1 MATKKAPRRTAERIL
16 QSSLALFNRFGEPG
30 VSTNAISADLGI
42 SPGNLYYHFPAKDD
56 LINALFGQYEQALTP
71 ILQASDGVANV
82 EDAWFFMHSVLEVNW
97 HYRFIYRNLNELLS
111 RNRQLEARVRETL
124 DGLMQS
130 LLRLLSSMQHN
141 GALIAPPI
149 GWGTTARSMVLL
161 LVFWLSYEYALDPR
175 NALEEE
181 NAQSAAMRNAVHV
194 LGLLTPYAAPDQRTH
209 LQRLIDAYAPDCIEP
224 DSASACLKTTGS
236 SEYTTAARCAAI
248 SSSPSKISC
257 STSSNGRVMLG
268 AIFHPAPPVIMQA
281 GSMPQ

>member
-111 RNRQLEARVRETL
+111 RNRQLEACVRETL

-141 GALIAPPI
+141 GALIAPSI

-209 LQRLIDAYAPDCIEP
+209 LQRLIDAYAPDSIEP
-224 DSASACLKTTGS
+224 ESA
-236 SEYTTAARCAAI
+236 AA
-248 SSSPSKISC
+248 
-257 STSSNGRVMLG
+257 
-268 AIFHPAPPVIMQA
+268 
-281 GSMPQ
+281 